1 MNCLYWNIRG
11 LANHPSRLAL
21 KNLILA
27 NKPNFIFISEPW
39 IHFDSF
45 PANWFHNLNYKP
57 FAFNTRPDNI
67 PNLWCFCLNQI
78 NPTVISSDSQQVSFT
93 FVHNHQHFC
102 ISAVYASTNHIT
114 RRHIWLNL
122 QTIQTNLNMP
132 WCAIGDFN
140 SILGSHEHRG
150 ACQPIRAPMNEFC
163 DWSNINNFIHLP
175 TRGVQFTWSNGK
187 DRHRHTERRLD
198 RVICNQDWLN
208 ACNSLNVSTLVKH
221 KSDYFP
227 LLLEFDNSIQ
237 NFVSQ
242 FKFMQMWTKH
252 KDCHRVIQE
261 VWNTNIVGCHMFILS
276 QKLKLLKTKLKVWN
290 NTVFGNV
297 HNMVKTAEQNLAL
310 LQSDIDMNG
319 LTDSLMEQHRDAQ
332 FQMEN
337 ALQIEEEYWR
347 EKSKVAWH
355 SDGDRN
361 TKYYHRLTK
370 IKNTSKLITTLMNGD
385 NMVSDANEISGLI
398 TNHFKNIFAT
408 NNVVQDLQVNQLID
422 DSIPNL
428 ITDDV
433 NTLLT
438 SLPTPSDIHQAVLAM
453 NKDGAPSPD
462 GFGAV
467 FFQCYWD
474 IVKNDVINAVLEFFT
489 RDWIL
494 PNFNANTI
502 ILIPKV
508 PDAISVGQHRPIALA
523 NFKFKIISKILADRL
538 APFMNLI
545 ISPEQRGFIKGRNI
559 KDGICIT

>member
-1 MNCLYWNIRG
+1 
-11 LANHPSRLAL
+11 
-21 KNLILA
+21 
-27 NKPNFIFISEPW
+27 
-39 IHFDSF
+39 
-45 PANWFHNLNYKP
+45 
-57 FAFNTRPDNI
+57 
-67 PNLWCFCLNQI
+67 
-78 NPTVISSDSQQVSFT
+78 
-93 FVHNHQHFC
+93 
-102 ISAVYASTNHIT
+102 
-114 RRHIWLNL
+114 
-122 QTIQTNLNMP
+122 MP